1 MLASRFFKHCKA
13 LGAIVLLCAVAAC
26 SSGGGK
32 KGPDPRSRD
41 RDPTA
46 VEKPEPQIDL
56 GDKAQVPLKD
66 GMTEEEAAQ
75 KIRVAILLPLSG
87 NEGQT
92 GRALLRA
99 ATMALFDAYDPR
111 LVLLPFDTKAD
122 YSESERVAGLA
133 VEAGAD
139 IVLGPLLGQ
148 NVTAAGNVLARAG
161 IPVIGFSND
170 QSVAAPGRYI
180 IGFIPEGEVDRV
192 VDYAADTGL
201 SRFAALLPEGLYGN
215 RVRAAFGDAV
225 ADSGAHITAMESYPP
240 DPNQV
245 FDPVKRLGNY
255 EERRKA
261 LKDEIAFLRSLRD
274 DMTNEVAE
282 RLEEAEVLEPV
293 PFDAVI
299 VPEGGQLLRTVA
311 PLLPYYEIDPN
322 KVKLLGTGLWN
333 DASILREPPLQNA
346 WFAAPMPEKP
356 DAFLTRYQET
366 YGEPAPRLAT
376 IAYDAMALVAA
387 MARDKSV
394 DMDKRFSNER
404 LTDPNG
410 FMGID
415 GLFRFL
421 PDGTNDRSLAI
432 LEVHYKGFKV
442 VDAAPTS
449 FPAFGYSL
457 RSHR

>member
-1 MLASRFFKHCKA
+1 M
-13 LGAIVLLCAVAAC
+13 
-26 SSGGGK
+26 
-32 KGPDPRSRD
+32 PEPRTRD
-41 RDPTA
+41 SAR
-46 VEKPEPQIDL
+46 VSERPEPQIDL

-66 GMTEEEAAQ
+66 GMTAEEAAQ
-75 KIRVAILLPLSG
+75 KIHIAILLPLSG

-122 YSESERVAGLA
+122 YTESERVAGLA

-148 NVTAAGNVLARAG
+148 NVTAAGTVLARAG
-161 IPVIGFSND
+161 IPMIGFSND

-192 VDYAADTGL
+192 VDYAAETGL
-201 SRFAALLPEGLYGN
+201 RRFAALLPEGLYGN

-225 ADSGAHITAMESYPP
+225 ADTGSRIAAMESYPP
-240 DPNQV
+240 DPDQV
-245 FDPVKRLGNY
+245 FEPVKRLGRY
-255 EERRKA
+255 EERKKA
-261 LKDEIAFLRSLRD
+261 LRDEVRYLRSLND
-274 DMTNEVAE
+274 DMTDEVAN
-282 RLEEAEVLEPV
+282 RLEAAEALEPL

-299 VPEGGQLLRTVA
+299 VPEGGQLLRTLA

-333 DASILREPPLQNA
+333 DESILREPPLQNA

-356 DAFLTRYQET
+356 AALLARYKAT
-366 YGEPAPRLAT
+366 YGENAPRLAT
-376 IAYDAMALVAA
+376 IAYDAMALVASL
-387 MARDKSV
+387 ARDV
-394 DMDKRFSNER
+394 GVPAEYRFSAER
-404 LTDPNG
+404 LTNPYG
-410 FMGID
+410 FVGTD

-421 PDGTNDRSLAI
+421 TDGTNERTLAI
-432 LEVHYKGFKV
+432 LEVHQKGFAV
-442 VDAAPTS
+442 VDAAPAA
-449 FPAFGYSL
+449 FPSFGYSL
-457 RSHR
+457 RSHRRDY